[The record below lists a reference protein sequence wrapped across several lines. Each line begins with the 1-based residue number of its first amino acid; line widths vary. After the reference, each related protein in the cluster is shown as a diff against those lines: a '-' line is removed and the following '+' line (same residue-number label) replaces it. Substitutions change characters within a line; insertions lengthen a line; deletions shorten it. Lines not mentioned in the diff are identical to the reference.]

1 MNTKLYEDAD
11 RIVSHTLKAILPD
24 QAVREAL
31 SGFTAPA
38 GRTVLVA
45 VGKAAWQMASAA
57 LKEIT
62 ADQGIVITKYGHS
75 KGPLANCR
83 IREAGHP
90 VLDENSLKAAADA
103 LSLVEDLKEDDTV
116 LFLLSGGASALF
128 ELPLVPLETLQD
140 LNRQLLACGASIEEI
155 NTLRKRLSAVKGGRF
170 ALKCAPAKVFSI
182 VLSDILGDPLDM
194 IGSGPA
200 YPDSST
206 CEDALRI
213 VDKYSLRVDEKT
225 LALLKEETP
234 KKLDNVTTLLAG
246 NITILCRKAEEICRK
261 LGYETR
267 ILNTALQGEARIAGK
282 ELAEKAVQLAK
293 EKHSKIALIEGGETV
308 VTLHG
313 NGLGGR
319 NQELVLAAV
328 ETLSGQPAAVF
339 SLGSDGTDGPTDAAG
354 AYADGDTLSAMKE
367 KGIDP
372 AQYLADNDSYHAFEA
387 IGQLLFTGPTGTNI
401 NDLTVAL
408 IDNT

>member
-1 MNTKLYEDAD
+1 MNTALYNDAVQ
-11 RIVSHTLKAILPD
+11 ITGYTLKAVLPD
-24 QAVREAL
+24 RSVKDAL
-31 SGFTAPA
+31 RDLPVSEGK
-38 GRTVLVA
+38 TVLVA
-45 VGKAAWQMASAA
+45 AGKAAWQMANAA
-57 LKEIT
+57 LSEV
-62 ADQGIVITKYGHS
+62 AVDRGIVITKYGHS
-75 KGPLANCR
+75 KGPLPRCE
-83 IREAGHP
+83 ICEAGHP
-90 VLDENSLKAAADA
+90 VLDENSLKAADRA
-103 LSLVEDLKEDDTV
+103 LSLVEDLNEKDTV

-128 ELPLVPLETLQD
+128 ELPLVTLETLQD
-140 LNRQLLACGASIEEI
+140 INRQLLECGASITEI
-155 NTLRKRLSAVKGGRF
+155 NTIRKRLSAVKGGRF

-182 VLSDILGDPLDM
+182 VLSDIIGDPLDM

-206 CEDALRI
+206 CEEALEI
-213 VDKYSLRVDEKT
+213 VGRYGLKADEKT
-225 LALLKEETP
+225 LSLLKQETP
-234 KKLDNVTTLLAG
+234 KKLDNVTTVLAG
-246 NITILCRKAEEICRK
+246 NISILCQKAEEICRK

-267 ILNTALQGEARIAGK
+267 ILDTALQGEAKTAGK
-282 ELAEKAVQLAK
+282 KLAETAAAEAQK
-293 EKHSKIALIEGGETV
+293 KHIKLALIEGGETV
-308 VTLHG
+308 VVVRG

-328 ETLSGQPAAVF
+328 ETLAGQPAAVF

-372 AQYLADNDSYHAFEA
+372 ARYLADNDSYHAFEA
-387 IGQLLFTGPTGTNI
+387 VGQLLITGPTGTNI

>member
-1 MNTKLYEDAD
+1 MNETLYQDA
-11 RIVSHTLKAILPD
+11 RQIVSYTLKAILPD
-24 QAVREAL
+24 QSVRDAL
-31 SGFTAPA
+31 RDFPVPA

-45 VGKAAWQMASAA
+45 AGKAAWQMTNAA
-57 LKEIT
+57 LSEI
-62 ADQGIVITKYGHS
+62 AVDSGIVITKYGHS
-75 KGPLANCR
+75 KGPLPHCE
-83 IREAGHP
+83 IHETGHP
-90 VLDENSLKAAADA
+90 VLDENSLKAAAAA
-103 LSLVEDLKEDDTV
+103 LSLVGDLNKNDTV

-140 LNRQLLACGASIEEI
+140 INRQLLECGASITEI
-155 NTLRKRLSAVKGGRF
+155 NTIRKRLSAVKGGRF

-182 VLSDILGDPLDM
+182 LLSDILGDPLDM

-200 YPDSST
+200 YPDSAT
-206 CEDALRI
+206 CGEALEI
-213 VDKYSLRVDEKT
+213 VERYGLKIDDKT
-225 LALLKEETP
+225 LESLKQETP
-234 KKLDNVTTLLAG
+234 KKLENVTTVLAG
-246 NITILCRKAEEICRK
+246 NISILCQKAEEICRK

-267 ILNTALQGEARIAGK
+267 ILDTAVQGEAKTAGK
-282 ELAEKAVQLAK
+282 ELAEKAVAEARNKYTKL
-293 EKHSKIALIEGGETV
+293 ALIEGGETV
-308 VTLHG
+308 VVVRGH
-313 NGLGGR
+313 GLGGR

-328 ETLSGQPAAVF
+328 ETLAGQPAAVF

-387 IGQLLFTGPTGTNI
+387 IGQLLITGPTGTNI

>member
-75 KGPLANCR
+75 KGPRATCR
-83 IREAGHP
+83 TREAGHP
-90 VLDENSLKAAADA
+90 VLAENSLTAAADT
-103 LSLVEDLKEDDTV
+103 LSLVEGLKEDDTV

-170 ALKCAPAKVFSI
+170 ALKCSPAKVFSI

-246 NITILCRKAEEICRK
+246 NIAILCRKAEEICRK

-267 ILNTALQGEARIAGK
+267 ILNTALQGEARTAGK

-308 VTLHG
+308 VTLRG

-328 ETLSGQPAAVF
+328 ETLAGQPAAVF

-387 IGQLLFTGPTGTNI
+387 IGQLLITGPTGTNI